1 MALLGAGRRGG
12 GVPNTCALHCTALQ
26 VLPVH
31 GKGGWQLSH
40 FSCPGLSPLQ
50 PWQPNP
56 HNPVVSNGQLFNKI
70 CAGEGKHCQP
80 GMGDEGTPEIVEKM
94 AGDYYVTF
102 HGYDYTRKRAARG
115 VARTR
120 DFVDWNVTGG
130 EGRLSGDVMFSS
142 EDCQWAEV
150 PWQGEAGCIGSGQ
163 ASIIKG
169 GSGYMYQ
176 VAACVCVVCGC
187 GVCGGRSRA
196 ACRLRLLMQVIEVAD
211 KELGCETGWNSQV
224 LM

>member
-1 MALLGAGRRGG
+1 MALLSAGRVHGAY
-12 GVPNTCALHCTALQ
+12 PLYSAPLCARDAVAHVLQ
-26 VLPVH
+26 VLPVR
-31 GKGGWQLSH
+31 GKGGWQMSH
-40 FSCPGLSPLQ
+40 FSCQGESPLQ
-50 PWQPNP
+50 PWQPNA
-56 HNPVVSNGQLFNKI
+56 HNPVVGNGQLFSKI

-102 HGYDYTRKRAARG
+102 HGYDYARKRAARG

-120 DFVDWNVTGG
+120 DFVDWEVIGG
-130 EGRLSGDVMFSS
+130 GGGLSGDVMFSS

-169 GSGYMYQ
+169 HSGYMYQ
-176 VAACVCVVCGC
+176 VAAC
-187 GVCGGRSRA
+187 
-196 ACRLRLLMQVIEVAD
+196 
-211 KELGCETGWNSQV
+211 ET
-224 LM
+224 

>member
-1 MALLGAGRRGG
+1 
-12 GVPNTCALHCTALQ
+12 LQ
-26 VLPVH
+26 
-31 GKGGWQLSH
+31 Q
-40 FSCPGLSPLQ
+40 
-50 PWQPNP
+50 WQPNP
-56 HNPVVSNGQLFNKI
+56 RNPVVSNGQLFAQI

-142 EDCQWAEV
+142 EDCQWSEV
-150 PWQGEAGCIGSGQ
+150 PWGEGGCIGSGQ

-169 GSGYMYQ
+169 RSGYMYQ
-176 VAACVCVVCGC
+176 VVARWASA
-187 GVCGGRSRA
+187 GRVHDSW
-196 ACRLRLLMQVIEVAD
+196 QVIEVAD
-211 KELGCETGWNSQV
+211 KELGCETAWNSQV
-224 LM
+224 SMPMHIITCG